1 MLRNR
6 VPAIGTTGGGG
17 GGGITGTASG
27 VADVTGSATAKV
39 FLKANFSGA
48 VVTVGSATAKAAVK
62 ATAAGTAAV
71 TGSATIGLVPAFL
84 NANGLVA
91 VTGSGAAKVSN
102 KAVASAIVG
111 VSGSASA
118 RVLNKAQASGEV
130 TVTGSAQGV
139 SVVERLYNINIIAL
153 PASEQP
159 ITALQYRVG
168 GGPWLDLGGAT
179 TGVYQVTV
187 LIGATV
193 QIRAVSSAGAGNA
206 SDTKFAA

>member
-1 MLRNR
+1 MLRIR
-6 VPAIGTTGGGG
+6 VPRLTSAGGGR
-17 GGGITGTASG
+17 TGTASG

-39 FLKANFSGA
+39 FLKADFSGA
-48 VVTVGSATAKAAVK
+48 VVVVGSATAKAAVK
-62 ATAAGTAAV
+62 ATAAGTATV
-71 TGSATIGLVPAFL
+71 TGSATIGLVPAFF
-84 NANGLVA
+84 NADSLVA
-91 VTGSGAAKVSN
+91 VIGSGEAKVRN
-102 KAVASAIVG
+102 KAVADASVG
-111 VSGSASA
+111 VTGSASA

-139 SVVERLYNINIIAL
+139 SAVERLYNINIISL
-153 PASEQP
+153 PASDQP

-179 TGVYQVTV
+179 TGVYQASI